1 MDLFRNK
8 SSGKIF
14 IHIDDEKER
23 TALMIT
29 PEGKVKP
36 LELHLFEFWGSVD
49 PGSPP
54 ATLLTDAQISKYT
67 EYVEAFLP
75 AID

>member
-14 IHIDDEKER
+14 IHIDVENES
-23 TALMIT
+23 TALMVT

-36 LELHLFEFWGSVD
+36 LELRFFEFWGSVD
-49 PGSPP
+49 PDNPP
-54 ATLLTDAQISKYT
+54 VNLLTKAQMHKYM
-67 EYVEAFLP
+67 EYAETFP
-75 AID
+75 SGID